1 MELRVLRYFLMVAKE
16 QSFTKAAEQVM
27 EMMNKGLVEVGLF
40 MEPVAT
46 EDLDYIRIQDSDKW
60 VVGMKPDDPL
70 AAKEYI
76 TKEDLLEL
84 PLILPERYSVQNEL
98 ANWFGREFERLDIAF
113 TSLLFI
119 TPVRVRIM

>member
-1 MELRVLRYFLMVAKE
+1 MELRVLRYFLMEAKE
-16 QSFTKAAEQVM
+16 QSFTKAAEQ
-27 EMMNKGLVEVGLF
+27 LHITQPTLS
-40 MEPVAT
+40 
-46 EDLDYIRIQDSDKW
+46 RQ
-60 VVGMKPDDPL
+60 L
-70 AAKEYI
+70 AALE
-76 TKEDLLEL
+76 EDLLEL